1 MTLYE
6 PHPGRLSVVLHR
18 TGWYIA
24 FAGGMP
30 WRGPYA
36 SRYEAQAWLDRYIL
50 EWDYEM
56 AGGEQ

>member
-1 MTLYE
+1 M
-6 PHPGRLSVVLHR
+6 HCR

-36 SRYEAQAWLDRYIL
+36 SRYEAQAWLDRYAA

-56 AGGEQ
+56 AGGEE